1 MTISHLKHDAASR
14 ADIGARVMLVVLC
27 VIWGSTWP
35 VLKLGLNEIPPLS
48 LRALS
53 AGLGALTLYLV
64 CRIKRR
70 SFRIPSA
77 KAWTHV
83 FIASLLNVVA
93 FTVLSSFAQL
103 TAATGRV
110 AILAYTMPIWAV
122 LLAWFLLGERPN
134 RVQAIALGLCIAGLG
149 VLVYPL
155 TASGIPLG
163 IVLALSTGV
172 SWAAGTVYLKWANI
186 QADPMGVASWQMTI
200 AFVVITMLMLGFDGG
215 LDLSRAHGRGFLAIF
230 WIGIL
235 GNGAAYGLWFTIVR
249 RLPATTASLGVLGSP
264 VIGVASSVLILGE
277 RPTAADLIGFALIFS
292 ASACVVLTRRQA
304 PVVISPGIAEKTD
317 ESATS

>member
-1 MTISHLKHDAASR
+1 VTISHLKHDAASR
-14 ADIGARVMLVVLC
+14 ADLGARLMLVVLC
-27 VIWGSTWP
+27 VIWGTTWP
-35 VLKLGLNEIPPLS
+35 VLKLGLNEIPPFS

-64 CRIKRR
+64 CRIKGR
-70 SFRIPSA
+70 SFRVSSA
-77 KAWTHV
+77 KAWLHI
-83 FIASLLNVVA
+83 FIASWLNVVA

-134 RVQAIALGLCIAGLG
+134 RVQATALGLCIAGLA
-149 VLVYPL
+149 VLIYPL
-155 TASGIPLG
+155 TAGGIPLG
-163 IVLALSTGV
+163 IVLALATGV
-172 SWAAGTVYLKWANI
+172 SWAAGTVYLKWAQI
-186 QADPMGVASWQMTI
+186 EADPMGVASWQMTI
-200 AFVVITMLMLGFDGG
+200 AFIVITVLMFVFDGG
-215 LDLSRAHGRGFLAIF
+215 FDLGRAHADGFFAIV

-264 VIGVASSVLILGE
+264 VIGVVTAVLILGE
-277 RPTAADLIGFALIFS
+277 RPTATDIIGFALIFS
-292 ASACVVLTRRQA
+292 ASACVVMTRRA
-304 PVVISPGIAEKTD
+304 PTFPPPV
-317 ESATS
+317 SAGATRGGATP

>member
-1 MTISHLKHDAASR
+1 MTISHLKNDAASR
-14 ADIGARVMLVVLC
+14 ADVGARVMLVVLC

-64 CRIKRR
+64 CRIKQR

-77 KAWTHV
+77 KAWAHV
-83 FIASLLNVVA
+83 FIASQLNVVA

-103 TAATGRV
+103 TAATARV

-134 RVQAIALGLCIAGLG
+134 RVQAIALVLCIAGLG

-155 TASGIPLG
+155 MASGIPLG

-200 AFVVITMLMLGFDGG
+200 AFVVISTLMLGFDGG
-215 LDLSRAHGRGFLAIF
+215 LDLSHAHRDGFLAIF

-249 RLPATTASLGVLGSP
+249 RLPATTASIGVLGSP
-264 VIGVASSVLILGE
+264 VIGVVTSVLILGE
-277 RPTAADLIGFALIFS
+277 RPTASDLIGFALIFS

-304 PVVISPGIAEKTD
+304 PVIISPGIAGKKE
-317 ESATS
+317 EGATP